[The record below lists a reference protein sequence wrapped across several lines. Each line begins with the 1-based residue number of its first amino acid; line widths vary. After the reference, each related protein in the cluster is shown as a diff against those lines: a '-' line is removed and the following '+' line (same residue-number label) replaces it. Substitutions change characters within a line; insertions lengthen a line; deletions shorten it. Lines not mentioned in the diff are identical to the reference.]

1 MGHREHTM
9 DRRQKHT
16 PALFLYLSFINRYA
30 QSRPM
35 SNGGREGDGERDGD
49 SRGVESHMG
58 VHLNLRQGKKV
69 RVLIERER
77 EK

>member
-1 MGHREHTM
+1 
-9 DRRQKHT
+9 
-16 PALFLYLSFINRYA
+16 
-30 QSRPM
+30 M